1 MTDAKFQYAFSDL
14 GITVSH
20 IESILGYDENGESEI
35 IQFLIDEA
43 LKEAEQYCNI
53 RAEYRIYNEV
63 ILSNPDKSLTI
74 NNIQFNIQKIV
85 FNQLKKT
92 ESVAVFVCTA
102 GGEIVKKSREV
113 MMEGDPIK
121 GYILDVIGSVVVDV
135 AADLMQD
142 ALAKSVIQSGQ
153 KITNRYSPGYCG
165 WNVGEQHKLFYL
177 IPENFCGIRLTE
189 SALMDP
195 VKSASGII
203 GIGVHVKYSKYT
215 CSYCDMK
222 DCTYR
227 NLKDEKEERRKGNK
241 Y

>member
-1 MTDAKFQYAFSDL
+1 MTDSKFQYSFKDM
-14 GITVSH
+14 GINVSH
-20 IESILGYDENGESEI
+20 IEALLGYDENGDRDIVQS
-35 IQFLIDEA
+35 LIEETLDEA
-43 LKEAEQYCNI
+43 AAICSI
-53 RAEYRIYNEV
+53 RAEYRIYKNL
-63 ILSNPDKSLTI
+63 ILDNRSRSISI
-74 NNIQFNIQKIV
+74 NNINFDIQKIV

-102 GGEIVKKSREV
+102 GEEIGRISREV
-113 MMEGDPIK
+113 MMGGDPLK
-121 GYILDVIGSVVVDV
+121 GYILDVIGSIVVDA

-165 WNVGEQHKLFYL
+165 WSVGEQHKLFQL
-177 IPENFCGIRLTE
+177 IPDNFCGIKLTE

-203 GIGVHVKYSKYT
+203 GIGEHVRYFKYT

-227 NLKDEKEERRKGNK
+227 GLRDEKEEHRNRL
-241 Y
+241 